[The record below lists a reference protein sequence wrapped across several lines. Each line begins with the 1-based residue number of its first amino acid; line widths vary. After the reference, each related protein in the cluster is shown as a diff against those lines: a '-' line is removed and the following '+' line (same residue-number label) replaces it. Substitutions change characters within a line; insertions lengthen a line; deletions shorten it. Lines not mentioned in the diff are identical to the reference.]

1 MKTVKI
7 TVLRK
12 TMHEDIAREYL
23 TDGVQPCD
31 FFEEGDTFL
40 YTGGAE
46 MPEGFCPWAWIDI
59 YRSVSA
65 LSCGATYTPWQKR
78 DGMSIACCGD
88 GVRPVSF
95 LLEAVEG

>member
-23 TDGVQPCD
+23 T
-31 FFEEGDTFL
+31 E
-40 YTGGAE
+40 
-46 MPEGFCPWAWIDI
+46 
-59 YRSVSA
+59 
-65 LSCGATYTPWQKR
+65 
-78 DGMSIACCGD
+78 